1 MEHQNYDDYLER
13 MNQEHQRDKEQIKAQ
28 LEKQI
33 SDAVRDIDATEDPA
47 ILHQTTKQSVIQNSE

>member
-1 MEHQNYDDYLER
+1 

-33 SDAVRDIDATEDPA
+33 NDAVRDIDATEDPA
-47 ILHQTTKQSVIQNSE
+47 ILHQSTKPSVVQNAE